1 MWLTKA
7 KHPGADAPQVTML
20 GMAAT
25 NLSTTAFG
33 TNARKRGQGW
43 EANWFV
49 AQAAVQILFCRNHGT
64 RNSQAPYNAEKD
76 ADGLYQGGFGTGVT
90 DMPDW
95 DGYNAYYP
103 VIPTSVGLEMGDGT
117 GLVEYGLPASEA
129 AEDQEAPY
137 KTFQVPV
144 FFGLVHAGYGHL
156 WRWTRGLTV
165 SQEAGVKTEV
175 YVAPSMYA
183 DFNPNSVEGLLKVA
197 ECPQAEGYIK
207 RVSTNGLCMMPT
219 AVGAVQAPTIRT
231 IFIPTERR
239 RQASACVR
247 LAVARTMARM
257 RARLPRMRSRGYA
270 CGCDYSSPLCVFVDD
285 PTVEA

>member
-1 MWLTKA
+1 
-7 KHPGADAPQVTML
+7 
-20 GMAAT
+20 
-25 NLSTTAFG
+25 
-33 TNARKRGQGW
+33 
-43 EANWFV
+43 
-49 AQAAVQILFCRNHGT
+49 
-64 RNSQAPYNAEKD
+64 
-76 ADGLYQGGFGTGVT
+76 
-90 DMPDW
+90 MPDW

-129 AEDQEAPY
+129 AEDQAAPY

-207 RVSTNGLCMMPT
+207 RVSTKGLCMMPT
-219 AVGAVQAPTIRT
+219 AVGGSTSTYYADYFWTNGATQTGLR
-231 IFIPTERR
+231 
-239 RQASACVR
+239 VR
-247 LAVARTMARM
+247 AAGGHANNGTNAG
-257 RARLPRMRSRGYA
+257 AFNA
-270 CGCDYSSPLCVFVDD
+270 NANNTATNANANYSSPLYRLEHKQTRQRGR
-285 PTVEA
+285 TVPHGRR